1 MSSDNTNPSAQ
12 DLTQARRWLG
22 RWADVEVGDLP
33 GSDELLSGM
42 VPFRG
47 SWKADIQEWAA
58 AVLSAD
64 NLPKK
69 IRAGI
74 ERLSTAEPSVGALLD
89 IYERADKWARETAD
103 NVAIDIAERTF
114 IYLCAR
120 GQAPA
125 ERALA
130 MLSKAWRS
138 SVGYELR
145 FAWLV
150 GANLHGQGDFLD
162 PGELVQRGLQRIAH
176 AAAATERTVK
186 AIDIV
191 RAGDR
196 PGDDDE
202 RVGPAEDVTHAMLED
217 RGEIITTPLAQLK
230 PPPPPAAV
238 VVPKKPTEP
247 SRATRDAWKAFET
260 IAGKRVLLARRPDVM
275 AARLAL
281 QQRFPYATPAILTV
295 LRDLAATDVVRLR
308 PTLFVGPPG
317 AGKSSLAIAIGRA
330 LGIGAT
336 IYPAAG
342 STDSSIMGTSAQWS
356 SARACLPLQAVQQA
370 RLANPLVIVDEIE
383 KVSLDRRNGSLADAL
398 LAMLERTTSRA
409 YRDLSLEA
417 DVDLSHVNWL
427 ATANKLSEVPGPLR
441 DRFRVIQV
449 NEPGW
454 EHVGDLARNI
464 LDDIAAERG
473 LDRRWIEELAADEL
487 DVLRTA
493 WDGGSIRKLKRA
505 LEVLV
510 DGRDAII
517 GRA

>member
-1 MSSDNTNPSAQ
+1 MSSDTTTPSAQ
-12 DLTQARRWLG
+12 DITQARRWLG
-22 RWADVEVGDLP
+22 RWADVAVGDLP

-69 IRAGI
+69 IRAGL
-74 ERLSTAEPSVGALLD
+74 ERLSTAEPSAGSLLD
-89 IYERADKWARETAD
+89 VHERADRWARETAD
-103 NVAIDIAERTF
+103 NVAIDVAERTF

-130 MLSKAWRS
+130 MLSGAWRGG
-138 SVGYELR
+138 VGYELR
-145 FAWLV
+145 FAWLI

-162 PGELVQRGLQRIAH
+162 PGELVQRGLQRIEH

-191 RAGDR
+191 RAGER
-196 PGDDDE
+196 PSDDE
-202 RVGPAEDVTHAMLED
+202 PVGPSEEVIHAMLED
-217 RGEIITTPLAQLK
+217 RGEIVTTPLAQLK

-238 VVPKKPTEP
+238 VMPAKPAEP
-247 SRATRDAWKAFET
+247 SRATKDAWKSFESL
-260 IAGKRVLLARRPDVM
+260 AGKRILLARRPDVV

-281 QQRFPYATPAILTV
+281 QRRFPYAAEAILTL
-295 LRDLAATDVVRLR
+295 LRDLMATDVVRLR

-356 SARACLPLQAVQQA
+356 SARPCVPLQAIQQA

-417 DVDLSHVNWL
+417 DVDLSHVNWI
-427 ATANKLSEVPGPLR
+427 ATANELTEVPGPLR
-441 DRFRVIQV
+441 DRFRVVQV

-473 LDRRWIEELAADEL
+473 LDRRWIEDLAADEL
-487 DVLRTA
+487 EVLRTA
-493 WDGGSIRKLKRA
+493 WDGGSIRKLRRA

-510 DGRDAII
+510 DGRDAIM